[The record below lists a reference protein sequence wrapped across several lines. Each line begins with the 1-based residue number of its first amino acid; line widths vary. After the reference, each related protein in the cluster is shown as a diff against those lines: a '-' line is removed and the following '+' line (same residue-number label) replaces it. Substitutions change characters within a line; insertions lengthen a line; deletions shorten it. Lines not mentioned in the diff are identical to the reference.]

1 MPIRKC
7 SGCQAEMDADAI
19 FCNECGLATP
29 VPRSPAPAYPSS
41 QQPQSPIFSYGS
53 SETSGQ
59 THEVSSG
66 SASLVCPRC
75 GRQASSTS
83 KYCPGCAFDFANL
96 VPKYDPNESFDP
108 DGNVHPPE
116 LVLAVQKRY
125 REGYLY
131 ARFLNGFGLAV
142 VIIGIVIAI
151 FVAMMAMMIGGGIEN
166 QARSAYVGPGQGTG
180 VAIGFV
186 IFLIGAVFGGI
197 FIVSGI
203 LTRAAAQHL
212 MASFDSAVNSS
223 KFLTN
228 VQRAE
233 MMSLPIQRYKK
244 VVT

>member
-1 MPIRKC
+1 M
-7 SGCQAEMDADAI
+7 
-19 FCNECGLATP
+19 
-29 VPRSPAPAYPSS
+29 
-41 QQPQSPIFSYGS
+41 
-53 SETSGQ
+53 
-59 THEVSSG
+59 
-66 SASLVCPRC
+66 
-75 GRQASSTS
+75 
-83 KYCPGCAFDFANL
+83 
-96 VPKYDPNESFDP
+96 
-108 DGNVHPPE
+108 
-116 LVLAVQKRY
+116 
-125 REGYLY
+125 
-131 ARFLNGFGLAV
+131 AV

-223 KFLTN
+223 KFLNN

-233 MMSLPIQRYKK
+233 MMSLPTQRYKK